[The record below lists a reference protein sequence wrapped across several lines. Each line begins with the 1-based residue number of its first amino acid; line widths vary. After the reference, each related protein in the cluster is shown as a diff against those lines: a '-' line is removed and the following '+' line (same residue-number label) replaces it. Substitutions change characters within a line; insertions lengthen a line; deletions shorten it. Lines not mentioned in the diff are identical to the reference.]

1 MDCKLISCGWWWVC
15 QYFNRDVVPSAFQCV
30 YVCIIQASFF
40 FYTFPLLKTACLKKL
55 HLGDKSLAPQKPMV
69 QLLQLLS
76 NIKSPWTD
84 ITLQLTIASPQWT
97 PAWLPQCSLC
107 CLHYFVFKLECE
119 VGQWTLHPFLYN
131 TKNML
136 FLIIWGYKSLEVK
149 GQSGLLLPPASSSQQ
164 SNHQGL
170 PILHLG
176 SSTPPWVSFGCAGA
190 SFANSSCP
198 LSWSSGLGG
207 GSPTHALL
215 QRLLHHPP
223 HIDTPVFLQSCL
235 QSLFGISNVD
245 LAAATW
251 YTIYHIR
258 LLTKRW
264 FILHLGQHWA
274 GRPTTLIL
282 NFLQTQLMS
291 LLIPATYGI
300 TTSGP
305 YSSSCS
311 SSGLLMSAVSCVGG
325 TEALQ
330 MKFTEYS
337 FCLRTLAMWSRCFAA
352 EPTQT

>member
-1 MDCKLISCGWWWVC
+1 MLYQVLFRVSMFVSSKHL
-15 QYFNRDVVPSAFQCV
+15 
-30 YVCIIQASFF
+30 FF
-40 FYTFPLLKTACLKKL
+40 FYTFPLLKTACLKNSIWGTSPL
-55 HLGDKSLAPQKPMV
+55 PPRSLWYNYYSYCLIMSILSHLELTSPSNSL
-69 QLLQLLS
+69 LL
-76 NIKSPWTD
+76 P
-84 ITLQLTIASPQWT
+84 PQWT

-136 FLIIWGYKSLEVK
+136 FLIFIWGYKSLEVK
-149 GQSGLLLPPASSSQQ
+149 GQSGLLLPPASSSQR
-164 SNHQGL
+164 SNSQGL
-170 PILHLG
+170 PILHLS

-207 GSPTHALL
+207 GCPTHALL
-215 QRLLHHPP
+215 QQLLHHPP
-223 HIDTPVFLQSCL
+223 HIDTPVFLQSRL

-264 FILHLGQHWA
+264 FILHLGQHWVE
-274 GRPTTLIL
+274 RLTTLIL

-300 TTSGP
+300 TTSDP
-305 YSSSCS
+305 YSSSCF